1 MAKSC
6 LVFSLVCL
14 QRIFIRI
21 GSHSFKVEIGPHHS
35 SSNFSFRR
43 IATMFK
49 IQCNLAPCDFND
61 FPPPPPPQLCLRSLY
76 FNYTGLSAPLGA
88 LLILLLE
95 CSPLSS
101 AREINLFRPW
111 CKCPFPREL
120 FPYSILKIVTQNLRW
135 VTMRD
140 KYCLFLFYFPL
151 GNYILFIHAIYYL
164 CPSKINSMSLE
175 SSVLVTDRGYCSYTH
190 K

>member
-120 FPYSILKIVTQNLRW
+120 FPYSILKIVTQNLRCHFSILFPPW
-135 VTMRD
+135 QLYFIYSRYLLSVSFQNKLHESREFCFS
-140 KYCLFLFYFPL
+140 YRQRLLFL
-151 GNYILFIHAIYYL
+151 
-164 CPSKINSMSLE
+164 
-175 SSVLVTDRGYCSYTH
+175 YT
-190 K
+190 

>member
-1 MAKSC
+1 MLLFFLHTTSAVKEFWLHLQNTPRIQLPHLTSITTTSIYILTSSSLWITAMAKSC

-111 CKCPFPREL
+111 CSVPFPGSSFL
-120 FPYSILKIVTQNLRW
+120 IAYLKL
-135 VTMRD
+135 
-140 KYCLFLFYFPL
+140 
-151 GNYILFIHAIYYL
+151 
-164 CPSKINSMSLE
+164 
-175 SSVLVTDRGYCSYTH
+175 
-190 K
+190 